1 MRCVDFGIS
10 LRCVD
15 FWCFIE
21 FHCVVLVFSVSLNFV
36 ALFHC
41 VDVVGIVWGCFAL
54 LLVCV

>member
-1 MRCVDFGIS
+1 MLIFGIS

-41 VDVVGIVWGCFAL
+41 VDVVGIVWGCIAL